1 MAPPGSRACLASP
14 PHPLPI
20 CLLNLYLGFGKGRG
34 QNVQPLRI
42 LVPRLLPKAGWAL
55 WSWVG
60 PSFHLRY
67 VLEAELGDGN
77 LEQIKNSNC
86 VILIFQEERKGVG
99 TPSEDVSG
107 FVPRSW
113 SGFQASGS
121 GVCPGYVTSRCL
133 SRYLGAV
140 GWTWGLAGK
149 SLCGMSAQGLFL
161 CPRLWLGLESGSRQ
175 KLDPA
180 YPSPPSLS

>member
-1 MAPPGSRACLASP
+1 MHTRHALATPMAPPGSRACLASP

-86 VILIFQEERKGVG
+86 VILIFQGREKEWGPPVKMYQVLFPEAGQAFKHQAQ
-99 TPSEDVSG
+99 G
-107 FVPRSW
+107 FV
-113 SGFQASGS
+113 
-121 GVCPGYVTSRCL
+121 
-133 SRYLGAV
+133 LG
-140 GWTWGLAGK
+140 
-149 SLCGMSAQGLFL
+149 M
-161 CPRLWLGLESGSRQ
+161 
-175 KLDPA
+175 
-180 YPSPPSLS
+180 